1 MTISYL
7 VGRLALIVPTALL
20 VSVIV
25 FGIMRVLPGDVA
37 ATILSGGG
45 EATHSPEVREALREE
60 LGLND
65 HWLRQYSNWLW
76 DMVNGNFGG
85 DSLIDGGS
93 IRSQVARQL
102 PVTGLLALYTLA
114 ASIAIWVPLGI
125 IASWQRDRWTDYLIR
140 LIALPGQAVPSF
152 LLALLAILGLLLLF
166 GWSPPIVY
174 TSPFADPWNHAL
186 MVLWPVLLLTWEF
199 GSHIVWVTRS
209 SMLETLGQP
218 YIMVAQ
224 AKGLPERAVLLG
236 HALRNALLPII
247 TVLGVQFGALLGGT
261 LILESIFGLPGVGR
275 GLVEAATSRDFPV
288 VQSLVT
294 LLVVAM
300 LLVNLLL
307 DLAYARAD
315 PRISYAPSQRSGT
328 SS

>member
-7 VGRLALIVPTALL
+7 VGRLSLILPTALL
-20 VSVIV
+20 ASMIV

-45 EATHSPEVREALREE
+45 ETTHSPEVREALREE

-65 HWLRQYSNWLW
+65 HWLKQYGTWLW
-76 DMVNGNFGG
+76 NMVNGEFGG
-85 DSLIDGGS
+85 DSLIDGQS

-114 ASIAIWVPLGI
+114 ASIVVWVPLGVL
-125 IASWQRDRWTDYLIR
+125 ASWQRDRWPDYLVRMIT
-140 LIALPGQAVPSF
+140 LPGQAIPSF

-174 TSPFADPWNHAL
+174 TSPLEDPWNHAT
-186 MVLWPVLLLTWEF
+186 MVFWPVALLTWEY
-199 GSHIVWVTRS
+199 GAHIVRVTRA

-218 YIMVAQ
+218 YILTAQ
-224 AKGLPERAVLLG
+224 AKGLPERAVMIG

-261 LILESIFGLPGVGR
+261 LILESIFGLPGLGR
-275 GLVEAATSRDFPV
+275 GLVEAATARDFPV

-294 LLVVAM
+294 LLVVGM

-315 PRISYAPSQRSGT
+315 PRVSYGLSRNPAGT
-328 SS
+328 S

>member
-7 VGRLALIVPTALL
+7 LSRLALIVPTALL
-20 VSVIV
+20 ASVII
-25 FGIMRVLPGDVA
+25 FGIMHVLPGDVA

-45 EATHSPEVREALREE
+45 ETTHSPEVREALREE

-65 HWLRQYSNWLW
+65 HWLKQYGTWLW
-76 DMVNGNFGG
+76 NMVNGKLGG
-85 DSLIDGGS
+85 YSLIDGQS
-93 IRSQVARQL
+93 IRSQVAHQL
-102 PVTGLLALYTLA
+102 PITGLLALYTLV
-114 ASIAIWVPLGI
+114 ASIFIWVPLGI
-125 IASWQRDRWTDYLIR
+125 IASWQRDRWPDYLIR
-140 LIALPGQAVPSF
+140 FIALPGQAVPSF

-166 GWSPPIVY
+166 GWSTPIVY
-174 TSPFADPWNHAL
+174 TGPLDDPWNHAL
-186 MVLWPVLLLTWEF
+186 MVFWPVLLLTWEF
-199 GSHIVWVTRS
+199 GAGIVRVTRA

-224 AKGLPERAVLLG
+224 AKGLPEQTVLLG
-236 HALRNALLPII
+236 HALRNAMLPII
-247 TVLGVQFGALLGGT
+247 TVLGGQFGALLGGT
-261 LILESIFGLPGVGR
+261 LILETIFGLPGIGR
-275 GLVEAATSRDFPV
+275 GLVEAASARDFPV

-294 LLVVAM
+294 VLVVAM

-315 PRISYAPSQRSGT
+315 PRVSYGLAKNQGN